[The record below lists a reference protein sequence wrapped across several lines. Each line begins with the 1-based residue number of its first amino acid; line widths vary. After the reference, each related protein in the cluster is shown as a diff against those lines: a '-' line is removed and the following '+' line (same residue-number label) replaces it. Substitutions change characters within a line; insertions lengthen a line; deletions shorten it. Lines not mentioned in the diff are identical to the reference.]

1 MSHMSPPPRRGNED
15 MQPKYNQPKIEK
27 DGTPLPV
34 ERLLSFAA
42 AARYLGTTLWAVR
55 CLVWDG
61 ALPHVRL
68 GRRHLVDVKDLDL
81 LVERLK
87 TRDSR

>member
-1 MSHMSPPPRRGNED
+1 MPAKEQIAAHLTG
-15 MQPKYNQPKIEK
+15 
-27 DGTPLPV
+27 
-34 ERLLSFAA
+34 ERLLSLAG
-42 AARYLGTTLWAVR
+42 AARYLGTTIWAVR

-81 LVERLK
+81 LVETLK
-87 TRDSR
+87 TRDLR

>member
-1 MSHMSPPPRRGNED
+1 MPTEEQLATDRPAV
-15 MQPKYNQPKIEK
+15 
-27 DGTPLPV
+27 PV
-34 ERLLSFAA
+34 ERLLSLAA
-42 AARYLGTTLWAVR
+42 AARYLGTTVWAVR

-81 LVERLK
+81 LVEKLK
-87 TRDSR
+87 TRDPR